1 MHAPGPHPALALPS
15 NPHPHRLLHL
25 PRQAVALRESMK
37 MQPAAEASAERE
49 AAEAKYAQAQEELR
63 AERAL
68 IAQLQV
74 CG

>member
-1 MHAPGPHPALALPS
+1 
-15 NPHPHRLLHL
+15 
-25 PRQAVALRESMK
+25 MK